1 MKKTLFGLSLVILI
15 GIIFEFFF
23 AGMGVF
29 HAASFQIH
37 QITGV
42 ILLAASLLLL
52 IIAFIGKINRGFYAL
67 LFVLL
72 FIQPLL
78 LQIHQPF
85 LQALHV
91 VNALAIAAAATFLMK
106 KINPFNEGLTRF

>member
-1 MKKTLFGLSLVILI
+1 MKKILFVLSLLVLI
-15 GIIFEFFF
+15 GIIIEFFF

-29 HAASFQIH
+29 HATGFQIH
-37 QITGV
+37 QFTGV
-42 ILLAASLLLL
+42 IILAASLLLL
-52 IIAFIGKINRGFYAL
+52 ITAIIGKINRGISVV

-78 LQIHQPF
+78 LQIHLPF

-91 VNALAIAAAATFLMK
+91 VNALAIAAAAVYSLRK
-106 KINPFNEGLTRF
+106 NQPL

>member
-1 MKKTLFGLSLVILI
+1 MKKSLFGLSLLVLI
-15 GIIFEFFF
+15 GIIIEFFF

-42 ILLAASLLLL
+42 IIMAASLLLL
-52 IIAFIGKINRGFYAL
+52 IIAFIGKVGRGISAL

-72 FIQPLL
+72 FLQPLL

-91 VNALAIAAAATFLMK
+91 VNALAIAVTAVYLMRR
-106 KINPFNEGLTRF
+106 LCY